1 MFSWIVLKKK
11 KKLNERNE
19 GMGIQGENS
28 RPREVFYD
36 AKSQGQERALS
47 VVETARS

>member
-1 MFSWIVLKKK
+1 MLKKK
-11 KKLNERNE
+11 KKRKEKLNERDE
-19 GMGIQGENS
+19 GMGIHGENS

-36 AKSQGQERALS
+36 AKSQGQERALC